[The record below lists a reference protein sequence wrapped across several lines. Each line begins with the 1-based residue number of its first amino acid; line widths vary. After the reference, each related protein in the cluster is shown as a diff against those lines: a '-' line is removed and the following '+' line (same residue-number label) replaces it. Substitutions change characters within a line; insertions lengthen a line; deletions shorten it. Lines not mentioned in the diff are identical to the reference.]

1 MAVLL
6 TLNLSCAQP
15 GERHHLNLT
24 TARPFLTLVEIV
36 AAIDFLGV
44 PDGVRDC
51 FLQQPL
57 LLLQMPMPKPSA
69 SCAAKFARL
78 LQLALLRQRSAGGP
92 VAAEFLTLVTTSD
105 STNSDAA
112 TNGQRCIRRHWFA
125 AKNPSWRC
133 RTRLR
138 RNNHLARSPAISG
151 SRESVALTS
160 FAIRRSCPRHARR
173 EDGELC
179 H

>member
-44 PDGVRDC
+44 LDGVWDRE
-51 FLQQPL
+51 
-57 LLLQMPMPKPSA
+57 LLQMPMPKLSA

-78 LQLALLRQRSAGGP
+78 LQLALLRQRGAGGP

-105 STNSDAA
+105 NTNSDAA
-112 TNGQRCIRRHWFA
+112 TNGQRRIRRHWFA
-125 AKNPSWRC
+125 AKNPSWRS

-151 SRESVALTS
+151 SSESVALTS
-160 FAIRRSCPRHARR
+160 FAIRRSRPRHARR

>member
-44 PDGVRDC
+44 LDGVWDR

-57 LLLQMPMPKPSA
+57 LLLQMPMPKLSA

-105 STNSDAA
+105 NYRFRPDDD
-112 TNGQRCIRRHWFA
+112 FE
-125 AKNPSWRC
+125 
-133 RTRLR
+133 LR
-138 RNNHLARSPAISG
+138 RRGRPHFLAAIPRS
-151 SRESVALTS
+151 L
-160 FAIRRSCPRHARR
+160 
-173 EDGELC
+173 
-179 H
+179 

>member
-44 PDGVRDC
+44 PDGVWDC

-105 STNSDAA
+105 NTNSNAA
-112 TNGQRCIRRHWFA
+112 TNGQRCIRA
-125 AKNPSWRC
+125 DTGLQQKIP
-133 RTRLR
+133 L
-138 RNNHLARSPAISG
+138 G
-151 SRESVALTS
+151 ALVLGYAGT
-160 FAIRRSCPRHARR
+160 II
-173 EDGELC
+173 
-179 H
+179 

>member
-24 TARPFLTLVEIV
+24 TARLFLTLVEIV

-44 PDGVRDC
+44 LDGVWDR

-57 LLLQMPMPKPSA
+57 LLLQMPMPKLSA

-105 STNSDAA
+105 NTNSDAA
-112 TNGQRCIRRHWFA
+112 TNGQHAYADTGLQQKI
-125 AKNPSWRC
+125 P
-133 RTRLR
+133 L
-138 RNNHLARSPAISG
+138 G
-151 SRESVALTS
+151 ALVLGYAGT
-160 FAIRRSCPRHARR
+160 II
-173 EDGELC
+173 
-179 H
+179 

>member
-15 GERHHLNLT
+15 GERRHLNLT
-24 TARPFLTLVEIV
+24 TARLFLTLVEIV

-44 PDGVRDC
+44 LDGVWDR

-57 LLLQMPMPKPSA
+57 LLLQMPMPKLSA

-78 LQLALLRQRSAGGP
+78 LQLALLRQTSAGGP

-105 STNSDAA
+105 NTNSDAA
-112 TNGQRCIRRHWFA
+112 TNGQ
-125 AKNPSWRC
+125 
-133 RTRLR
+133 
-138 RNNHLARSPAISG
+138 
-151 SRESVALTS
+151 
-160 FAIRRSCPRHARR
+160 HA
-173 EDGELC
+173 
-179 H
+179 

>member
-1 MAVLL
+1 MG
-6 TLNLSCAQP
+6 LSCAQP

-44 PDGVRDC
+44 PEGVWDR

-57 LLLQMPMPKPSA
+57 RLLQMPMPKPSA

-105 STNSDAA
+105 NTNSNAA
-112 TNGQRCIRRHWFA
+112 ADVPRIAPFRAVGQR
-125 AKNPSWRC
+125 
-133 RTRLR
+133 
-138 RNNHLARSPAISG
+138 G
-151 SRESVALTS
+151 
-160 FAIRRSCPRHARR
+160 
-173 EDGELC
+173 
-179 H
+179 

>member
-24 TARPFLTLVEIV
+24 TARLFLTLVEIV
-36 AAIDFLGV
+36 AAIAFLGV
-44 PDGVRDC
+44 LDGVWDR

-57 LLLQMPMPKPSA
+57 LLLQMPMPKLSA

-92 VAAEFLTLVTTSD
+92 VPAEFLTLVTTSD
-105 STNSDAA
+105 NTNSDAA
-112 TNGQRCIRRHWFA
+112 TNGQRCIRADTGLQQKVPLGASYSISDAARH
-125 AKNPSWRC
+125 PSQGGCW
-133 RTRLR
+133 
-138 RNNHLARSPAISG
+138 ASS
-151 SRESVALTS
+151 E
-160 FAIRRSCPRHARR
+160 
-173 EDGELC
+173 
-179 H
+179 

>member
-1 MAVLL
+1 MG
-6 TLNLSCAQP
+6 LSCAQP

-44 PDGVRDC
+44 PEGVRDR

-57 LLLQMPMPKPSA
+57 RLLQMPMPKPSA

-105 STNSDAA
+105 NTNSNAA
-112 TNGQRCIRRHWFA
+112 ADVPRIAPFSGRGPARLTAQKERASFA
-125 AKNPSWRC
+125 ASNM
-133 RTRLR
+133 
-138 RNNHLARSPAISG
+138 PAPIKTILNG
-151 SRESVALTS
+151 S
-160 FAIRRSCPRHARR
+160 
-173 EDGELC
+173 
-179 H
+179 